1 MTPPTHHHIQS
12 YKKKPK
18 HFAWRNVIMR
28 HLAQFFIII
37 ESKRL
42 NCIYSVFHSAYY
54 CLQLTTVVASSQTH
68 TAWYQKKLSA
78 PSHTLSVFFCFF
90 LICIIA
96 EICSSVWDQTL
107 CFTFVHLL
115 WLDSS
120 FTTAGLWAMAQLESL
135 AGPQKIDITTFISS
149 LLVSAGRSCRLVLYL
164 GDVAL

>member
-1 MTPPTHHHIQS
+1 MWLWGILHNSLLLLNPNGWNAFI
-12 YKKKPK
+12 
-18 HFAWRNVIMR
+18 
-28 HLAQFFIII
+28 LFFTLLIIA
-37 ESKRL
+37 
-42 NCIYSVFHSAYY
+42 F
-54 CLQLTTVVASSQTH
+54 SSQQLLLFLRLTQRGTKRNCPLQAIH
-68 TAWYQKKLSA
+68 CLCF
-78 PSHTLSVFFCFF
+78 VFFVFF

-149 LLVSAGRSCRLVLYL
+149 LLVSAGRSYRFVLYL